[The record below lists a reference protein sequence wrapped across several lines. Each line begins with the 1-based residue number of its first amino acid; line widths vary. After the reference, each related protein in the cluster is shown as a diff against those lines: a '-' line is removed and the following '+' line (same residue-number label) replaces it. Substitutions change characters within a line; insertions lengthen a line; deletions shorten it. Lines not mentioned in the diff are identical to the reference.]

1 MINNTKFPN
10 NSILFSA
17 FLIFLSIIILSGVL
31 FYIAE
36 DNKNERSILNKQ
48 LANEL
53 RYSECASSIMKDMP
67 NIYGYTTKAKEY
79 RDAYVKCSDEFNSI
93 YIPPSD

>member
-1 MINNTKFPN
+1 MTNNTKIAN

-36 DNKNERSILNKQ
+36 DNRNDRSILSKQ

-53 RYSECASSIMKDMP
+53 RYSECASAIVDDIP
-67 NIYGYTTKAKEY
+67 NLYEYAFKAREY
-79 RDAYVKCSDEFNSI
+79 RHAYVKCREEFNSI
-93 YIPPSD
+93 YIPLSD